1 MMLVNGQPTETVA
14 AADRGLQYGDGLFET
29 LAVRRGRPELWDRH
43 LHRLAEGCD
52 RLGLP
57 APDTGVLAAEADSLC
72 QGVDWG
78 VLKILITRGGGG
90 RGYRLPSS
98 PRPTRILSLHPW
110 PTYPSSWGRDGV
122 VARVCRHPLSLNPA
136 LAGLK
141 HLNRLDQVLARAEW
155 DDPDVAEGLMVN
167 PLGRVVEG
175 VMSNVFLGRA
185 GVLYTPRLDQA
196 GVAGVMRAL
205 VLELAAQLGLTC
217 REVSVSLADLESA
230 DEVFVSNSII
240 GLWPVRCLEGT
251 DYLAP
256 GPLAAQLF
264 PLLEEARIP

>member
-1 MMLVNGQPTETVA
+1 MILVDGRPAETVT

-43 LHRLAEGCD
+43 LRRLAGGCA

-57 APDTGVLAAEADSLC
+57 APDPATLAGEAAGLC
-72 QGVDWG
+72 RGVDRG
-78 VLKILITRGGGG
+78 VLKLLLTRGAGG
-90 RGYRLPSS
+90 RGYRPPPA

-110 PTYPSSWGRDGV
+110 PDYPPAWWREGV
-122 VARVCRHPLSLNPA
+122 VARVCRQPLSLNPA

-155 DDPDVAEGLMVN
+155 DNPAVAEGLMLD

-175 VMSNVFLGRA
+175 TMSNLFLGRR

-205 VLELAAQLGLTC
+205 VLELAARQGLSC
-217 REVSVSLADLESA
+217 REVNVSLADLEAA
-230 DEVFVSNSII
+230 DEVFLCNSVV
-240 GLWPVRCLEGT
+240 GLWPVRRLEGKV
-251 DYLAP
+251 YPAP
-256 GPLAAQLF
+256 GPLAARLT
-264 PLLEEARIP
+264 PILEEARVP